1 MPEDDGRPIP
11 PRPALPANQAPS
23 ASHARSFRYSNQ
35 QRPER
40 AGQFLGS
47 KQSSAQHR
55 FFPYQTASPGGRPFR
70 EPSPHVSWDVR
81 MSQMN
86 PLQVRTFAKMM
97 ALESAPV
104 RSTMEKW
111 LGGWG
116 PSEDEIYAWRAF

>member
-1 MPEDDGRPIP
+1 
-11 PRPALPANQAPS
+11 
-23 ASHARSFRYSNQ
+23 
-35 QRPER
+35 
-40 AGQFLGS
+40 
-47 KQSSAQHR
+47 
-55 FFPYQTASPGGRPFR
+55 
-70 EPSPHVSWDVR
+70 
-81 MSQMN
+81 MN